1 MLLCTERACLLLSHC
16 RDRSGHLPLLL
27 NFLCS
32 LKEYKIPL
40 PKHIIFA
47 ATKSTA
53 AAVKRLGLTVYWHE
67 ALGNFNGGI
76 HGAHMHDMQLHQQA
90 GAQGS
95 WLPSI
100 TSRKKMGMPHTT
112 QEMR

>member
-1 MLLCTERACLLLSHC
+1 MLAPVLYC
-16 RDRSGHLPLLL
+16 RGHSGHLPLLL

-32 LKEYKIPL
+32 LKEYKIAL

-67 ALGNFNGGI
+67 ALGNFKLDDQAAAKYADGTFGNLMWLKTFSVYLALEAGI
-76 HGAHMHDMQLHQQA
+76 DVLFQDGA
-90 GAQGS
+90 
-95 WLPSI
+95 
-100 TSRKKMGMPHTT
+100 
-112 QEMR
+112 